1 MSERKSQPKSQKAKS
16 TAGKRRRQWG
26 AMLTGKRLVA
36 AVSLVLVVLAGT
48 GGWWAW
54 SGGHAQRAVEKMRWR
69 VIAATSQLGFKV
81 DEILVVG
88 RRETRQ
94 EDLLKAVR
102 LARGAPILAFDL
114 KAAKARVEKLPWVK
128 AATVERMLPNTIL
141 LNVEERQPIAIWQ
154 HKGEFAL
161 IDHTGEVI
169 MRHGLARFSDLIVVV
184 GKEAPKRASSLL
196 HMLSAAPELIP
207 FVKAAQWVGERRW
220 NLRLKGGIDVR
231 LPEADAAAAWQR
243 LADYERAHRVLERD
257 VQVLDLRI
265 PDRLIVRKTPRPES
279 DKKKGQET

>member
-1 MSERKSQPKSQKAKS
+1 MSEAKGQKGKLS
-16 TAGKRRRQWG
+16 TGKRRRQRQWG
-26 AMLTGKRLVA
+26 ALLTGRRMVVAVTLLLVA
-36 AVSLVLVVLAGT
+36 LAGA

-54 SGGHAQRAVEKMRWR
+54 SGGHVERVAGKLHWR
-69 VIAATSQLGFKV
+69 LIAATSQLGFKV

-128 AATVERMLPNTIL
+128 TATVERMLPNTIL

-169 MRHGLARFSDLIVVV
+169 MRDGLARFADLIVVV

-196 HMLSAAPELIP
+196 QMLSAAPELIP

-265 PDRLIVRKTPRPES
+265 PDRLIVRKTPRPENE
-279 DKKKGQET
+279 KKKGQET

>member
-1 MSERKSQPKSQKAKS
+1 MSEAKGQKGKSS
-16 TAGKRRRQWG
+16 TGKRRRQRQWG
-26 AMLTGKRLVA
+26 ALLTGRRMVVAVTLLLVA
-36 AVSLVLVVLAGT
+36 LAGA

-54 SGGHAQRAVEKMRWR
+54 SGGHVERVAGKLHWR
-69 VIAATSQLGFKV
+69 LIAATSQLGFKV

-94 EDLLKAVR
+94 EDLLEAVR

-128 AATVERMLPNTIL
+128 TATVERMLPNTIL

-169 MRHGLARFSDLIVVV
+169 MRDGLARFADLIVVV

-196 HMLSAAPELIP
+196 QMLSAAPELIS

-265 PDRLIVRKTPRPES
+265 PDRLIVRKTPRPENE
-279 DKKKGQET
+279 KKKGQET

>member
-94 EDLLKAVR
+94 
-102 LARGAPILAFDL
+102 
-114 KAAKARVEKLPWVK
+114 
-128 AATVERMLPNTIL
+128 
-141 LNVEERQPIAIWQ
+141 EERQPIAIWQ